1 MAIAIALQFLTER
14 KRPNNINSAR
24 CQVRDLCKGHLNA
37 EFANR
42 NGVPV
47 SKKNCSLVGSHSYR
61 KSPLCIRKSS
71 ASHQW
76 VNRFGKKTPSFHNG
90 QLWRILWRKLRFF
103 QRKPGEQFVARHG
116 VPAIPQLW
124 NTYPR
129 HHPAPVS
136 SNMAC
141 WKIHHLVKFSSTTSL
156 FKPLF

>member
-76 VNRFGKKTPSFHNG
+76 VNRFGKKNTKFPQWSTLAHSLTQTAFLPEEAGWTVRCPSRCTCNTSAMEY
-90 QLWRILWRKLRFF
+90 LSAPPPCSSVIK
-103 QRKPGEQFVARHG
+103 HG
-116 VPAIPQLW
+116 LLENPP
-124 NTYPR
+124 
-129 HHPAPVS
+129 
-136 SNMAC
+136 
-141 WKIHHLVKFSSTTSL
+141 FSEI
-156 FKPLF
+156 

>member
-76 VNRFGKKTPSFHNG
+76 VNRFGKKHQVSTMVNSGAFSDANC
-90 QLWRILWRKLRFF
+90 
-103 QRKPGEQFVARHG
+103 
-116 VPAIPQLW
+116 
-124 NTYPR
+124 
-129 HHPAPVS
+129 VS
-136 SNMAC
+136 SRGSRVN
-141 WKIHHLVKFSSTTSL
+141 SSLPVTVYLQYLSYGIPIRATTQLQCHQTWLAGKSTI
-156 FKPLF
+156 